1 MQWFRKHATFLFF
14 LETALRCVSAEEE
27 INHKSRIQIGM
38 IAYSAKKIS
47 VCSPENK
54 IPQATFS
61 DWDTIEFSK
70 IHNKWHKEITFIND
84 YWMKDEMEM
93 QL

>member
-1 MQWFRKHATFLFF
+1 MSYSPFLFF

-27 INHKSRIQIGM
+27 INHKSRIQIGV

-54 IPQATFS
+54 ITQTTFS
-61 DWDTIEFSK
+61 DWDTIEFQTS
-70 IHNKWHKEITFIND
+70 IINGI
-84 YWMKDEMEM
+84 KK
-93 QL
+93 